1 MESTKKKSQK
11 TTHSFEPKRSKR
23 YNCTKCQK
31 SFNSLSDFKD
41 HVRHNFS
48 CRSGFCCNFCPYI
61 GYNEVSF
68 NFHLQSNSKCRNSY
82 NESQVA
88 TGVLPYTFESIQGIN
103 TSQNSK
109 SFRLKNQYHE
119 ETDNQSTIVTIKDRT
134 EERRVKISN
143 KSTNVNNYLD
153 ISRTVA
159 GINNNQPSS
168 TFELTS
174 NGEFETNSNLFF
186 VDVQAFQNSRKA
198 CTFTGK
204 RLELD
209 SDSIELDFDKN
220 NSCDNSSVESNNPS
234 IEDQHDNQDQQTV
247 ATSTQLHSQQYSR
260 NLLSHN
266 CPSQE
271 FDITNEQD
279 LLQKHF
285 TSLTF
290 TPHEH
295 ILMDLYHILKA
306 SNTPLI
312 VFDRIITWLKK
323 HDHEI
328 KSIDATNLSPR
339 HRFIIDLNH
348 KLYQDKIVMKP
359 LVNPIYL
366 SSGRQTNVV
375 TFSFKE
381 IILKIV
387 TNKSLF
393 CPDNLLLDPKDP
405 CKVPTESDHYGE
417 VNTGSWWKEA
427 IQNECKEPNHILMP
441 FCHFIDGLKIDK
453 YGKLSVEAVL
463 SCCLWFNRKAR
474 NRSSTWHVQGFI
486 QDQTMFHNQDGYVR
500 DDRAQDYHDMMAK
513 IFQEMKEIYD
523 NGGIK
528 LVLDFGNGY
537 KHTVIAIPVI
547 QFIIGDCKGNDLLCG
562 RKGGHHLNM
571 KGLCRDCNISPKDGD
586 KISSRRALPC
596 KFHSIDTI
604 VGRSKAELDK
614 YSFLPIRNCF
624 TNISFGG
631 CRRNI
636 YGATPAEILHA
647 VLLGL
652 CQYITD
658 SMELIFTESS
668 MYLISNT
675 AIKIYEIS
683 RRQSE
688 RDLPDMGPF
697 KKGLFSVKSL
707 KAKERFARLYCIFL
721 ALCNSYLIKE
731 LMKKKRKRTETE
743 PSKNLTLQNLRDFKT
758 VVEDTLLFYLW
769 MKKETFPKSD
779 FEVKKNQRE
788 SRALRRIKS
797 YLRIFKKNV
806 IRGGNGLRTPKFH
819 QMLHV
824 VDYIK
829 RHGSPINYD
838 GSRGEN
844 FGKILIKDNAKL
856 TNKQKETLN
865 FDIGRRI
872 SEEDIINKASN
883 IFHENIGLWPSEY
896 CSEIDLMSGSEISH
910 SNETRSSNTVSL
922 HKFRLRVVIEDQQN
936 SVDNSVSKLVDVNID
951 WTSARIKEPLF
962 SFKPELLRKVAARLF
977 LGSPNIGGKIDPNN
991 SIPGYT
997 HIVKDDIIYRA
1008 NPCYF
1013 KKGCWYDWAYF
1024 EWDGFSD
1031 PIPGRI
1037 MMILDLSD
1045 TEILYRDQA
1054 NDSTEDHV
1062 VHHLTKEIWLVILA
1076 AVTPKAS
1083 QTEDLS
1089 DMHFDSSIITRV
1101 KLHDDNEVYMVP
1113 LSTLAG
1119 PCFVVYNQ
1127 NYTSSKSSNSNVID
1141 DRTAYVVKPMREW
1154 GDEFLP
1160 SLN

>member
-1 MESTKKKSQK
+1 MDSNKKKTRK
-11 TTHSFEPKRSKR
+11 TRQTFVPKQGKR
-23 YNCTKCQK
+23 YTCIKCDQ
-31 SFNSLSDFKD
+31 SFHSLPDFKD
-41 HVRHNFS
+41 HVRQNSS
-48 CRSGFCCNFCPYI
+48 CRSDFCCNFCSYI
-61 GYNEVSF
+61 GYNERSF
-68 NFHLQSNSKCRNSY
+68 SFHLSSSSKCRYLY
-82 NESQVA
+82 NESRVA
-88 TGVLPYTFESIQGIN
+88 TGILPYTFESVQGPN
-103 TSQNSK
+103 NSQNSK
-109 SFRLKNQYHE
+109 SYRMMNNYLE
-119 ETDNQSTIVTIKDRT
+119 ETDNQSTILTIKDTT
-134 EERRVKISN
+134 EERREKISN
-143 KSTNVNNYLD
+143 QSTNVSNYLD

-168 TFELTS
+168 TFELNN

-186 VDVQAFQNSRKA
+186 VDMQASQNFRKS
-198 CTFTGK
+198 CTSAEK

-209 SDSIELDFDKN
+209 LNSLQLDFDNN
-220 NSCDNSSVESNNPS
+220 NSCDNSSVESSNS
-234 IEDQHDNQDQQTV
+234 QRDNQHNNQGQQTNT
-247 ATSTQLHSQQYSR
+247 TSTQLHSQQTTSNQISN
-260 NLLSHN
+260 NL
-266 CPSQE
+266 PSQE

-295 ILMDLYHILKA
+295 ILMDLFHILKA
-306 SNTPLI
+306 SNTPLV
-312 VFDRIITWLKK
+312 VFDRIINWIKK

-328 KSIDATNLSPR
+328 KSIDATNLSAR

-348 KLYQDKIVMKP
+348 KLYQDRIVMKP
-359 LVNPIYL
+359 QVNPIYL
-366 SSGRQTNVV
+366 SSRRHTNVV

-387 TNKSLF
+387 TDKSLF
-393 CPDNLLLDPKDP
+393 HPDNLLLDPKNP
-405 CKVPTESDHYGE
+405 CKVPTECDYYGE

-427 IQNECKEPNHILMP
+427 IQNECKQPNHILMP

-463 SCCLWFNRKAR
+463 SCCLWFNRRAR

-528 LVLDFGNGY
+528 IVLDFGNGDR
-537 KHTVIAIPVI
+537 HTVIAIPVI

-571 KGLCRDCNISPKDGD
+571 KGLCRDCNIAPKDGD

-697 KKGLFSVKSL
+697 RKGLFSVKSL

-721 ALCNSYLIKE
+721 ALCNSYLIRE
-731 LMKKKRKRTETE
+731 LLKKKRKRTENE
-743 PSKNLTLQNLRDFKT
+743 RSQNITLQNLRDFKT

-779 FEVKKNQRE
+779 FEVRRNQRE

-797 YLRIFKKNV
+797 YLRIFKKYI

-829 RHGSPINYD
+829 RHGSPLNYD

-856 TNKQKETLN
+856 TNKQRDTLN
-865 FDIGRRI
+865 FDIGRRL

-883 IFHENIGLWPSEY
+883 VFHENIGLWPSEF
-896 CSEIDLMSGSEISH
+896 CNEIDLMSGSEIS
-910 SNETRSSNTVSL
+910 RSSGNRLSHTISL
-922 HKFRLRVVIEDQQN
+922 HKFRLKVKIEEQRN
-936 SVDNSVSKLVDVNID
+936 SANNSIDRLVDVNIE
-951 WTSARIKEPLF
+951 WITARKKEPLF
-962 SFKPELLRKVAARLF
+962 SFEPELLKKVAARLF
-977 LGSPNIGGKIDPNN
+977 LGSPNIGGKVDPSN
-991 SIPGYT
+991 SIPGFT

-1008 NPCYF
+1008 NPYYF

-1024 EWDGFSD
+1024 EWEGFSD
-1031 PIPGRI
+1031 PLPGRI

-1045 TEILYRDQA
+1045 TELLYRDH
-1054 NDSTEDHV
+1054 NNGPNEEHV
-1062 VHHLTKEIWLVILA
+1062 VHHLTKEVWLVILA

-1083 QTEDLS
+1083 RTEDLS
-1089 DMHFDSSIITRV
+1089 DLHFDSSIITRV
-1101 KLHDDNEVYMVP
+1101 KLHDDNDVYMVP

-1127 NYTSSKSSNSNVID
+1127 NYTSSKPSNSNIID

-1160 SLN
+1160 SLS